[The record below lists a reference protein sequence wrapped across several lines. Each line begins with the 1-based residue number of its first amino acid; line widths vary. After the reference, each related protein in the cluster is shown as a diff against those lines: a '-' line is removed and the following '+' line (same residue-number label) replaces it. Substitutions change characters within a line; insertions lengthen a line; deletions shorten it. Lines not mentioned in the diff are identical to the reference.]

1 MTAPMTAPM
10 TALPMTALMTPVLS
24 WPPEAYLWFKTLHIV
39 GVVVWF
45 AGLFYLVRLFIYHR
59 EAEELEPALKAAF
72 QSQYALM
79 EQRLAN
85 IITTPG
91 MVVAVAMAVGL
102 VSINPAWLQQGW
114 MHAKLAF
121 VAALLAYH
129 LFCYRLMGQL
139 RQGSCRWGPRQLR
152 AFNELPTLLLVVVV
166 MLVVF
171 KNQFPTGAATWF
183 VVALVLAMAASIQLY
198 ARWRRLRA
206 ERAGL
211 VAAAATALAAPGPG
225 WADRSQGARGD
236 GGGAAD

>member
-1 MTAPMTAPM
+1 MIPLAFA
-10 TALPMTALMTPVLS
+10 

-59 EAEELEPALKAAF
+59 EAAELEPPLREAF
-72 QSQYALM
+72 EQQYGLM
-79 EQRLAN
+79 ERRLAN

-91 MVVAVAMAVGL
+91 MVVAVTMAIGL
-102 VSINPAWLQQGW
+102 LMVNPAWLHQGW

-129 LFCYRLMGQL
+129 VFCYRLMSQMQ
-139 RQGSCRWGPRQLR
+139 QGLCQWSGRQLR
-152 AFNELPTLLLVVVV
+152 ALNELPTLLLVVVV

-183 VVALVLAMAASIQLY
+183 LVALVVLMAASIQFY

-206 ERAGL
+206 EAR
-211 VAAAATALAAPGPG
+211 AAAEA
-225 WADRSQGARGD
+225 GA
-236 GGGAAD
+236 GAAS

>member
-1 MTAPMTAPM
+1 MEL
-10 TALPMTALMTPVLS
+10 ALV

-59 EAEELEPALKAAF
+59 EAAELAPPLRQAFEE
-72 QSQYALM
+72 QYALM
-79 EQRLAN
+79 ERRLAN

-91 MVVAVAMAVGL
+91 MVVAVVCAVGL
-102 VSINPAWLQQGW
+102 LSVNPGWLHQGW

-121 VAALLAYH
+121 VLALLAYH
-129 LFCYRLMGQL
+129 AFCYQLMGRL
-139 RQGSCRWGPRQLR
+139 RQGTCQWSGRQLR
-152 AFNELPTLLLVVVV
+152 ALNELPTLLLVIVV

-183 VVALVLAMAASIQLY
+183 IVGLVVFMAASIQFY

-206 ERAGL
+206 EREGA
-211 VAAAATALAAPGPG
+211 VAAPG
-225 WADRSQGARGD
+225 A
-236 GGGAAD
+236 

>member
-1 MTAPMTAPM
+1 MLLAFT
-10 TALPMTALMTPVLS
+10 

-59 EAEELEPALKAAF
+59 EAAELEPPIRTAF
-72 QSQYALM
+72 EAQYSVM
-79 EQRLAN
+79 ERRLAN

-102 VSINPAWLQQGW
+102 LSVNPAWLHQGW

-129 LFCYRLMGQL
+129 AFCYRLMGQL
-139 RQGSCRWGPRQLR
+139 QKGACTWSGRQLR
-152 AFNELPTLLLVVVV
+152 ALNELPTLLLVVVV

-183 VVALVLAMAASIQLY
+183 LVALVIAMAASIQFY
-198 ARWRRLRA
+198 ARWRRLRSEKEA
-206 ERAGL
+206 DAARR
-211 VAAAATALAAPGPG
+211 VAVTLSEGEG
-225 WADRSQGARGD
+225 R
-236 GGGAAD
+236 GAAG

>member
-1 MTAPMTAPM
+1 M
-10 TALPMTALMTPVLS
+10 VLAFA

-59 EAEELEPALKAAF
+59 EAAELEPLLRQAF
-72 QSQYALM
+72 EDQYALM
-79 EQRLAN
+79 ERRLAN

-91 MVVAVAMAVGL
+91 MVVAVVCAVGL
-102 VSINPAWLQQGW
+102 LSVNPAWLQQGW

-121 VAALLAYH
+121 VLALLAYH
-129 LFCYRLMGQL
+129 AFCYRLMGQL
-139 RQGSCRWGPRQLR
+139 RQGNCQWSGRQLR
-152 AFNELPTLLLVVVV
+152 ALNELPTLLLVVVV

-183 VVALVLAMAASIQLY
+183 LVALVVAMAASIQFY

-206 ERAGL
+206 ERD
-211 VAAAATALAAPGPG
+211 AAATAAG
-225 WADRSQGARGD
+225 
-236 GGGAAD
+236 